1 MNLNLS
7 STIHDLKNA
16 LFRITECP
24 DRPSPE
30 EVARVRDIALQAC
43 ATLTNLLQM
52 QRLEDDALLLNKE
65 LLDVDGF
72 MQEVWVDAKAF
83 CRHRCELEG
92 GAPGELFMLDRVLI
106 TQVLINAV
114 QNADRYAIARIV
126 LRYQIDGQGRLV
138 IDVHDDGPGFP
149 DWVLQGRPGKADG
162 SGVGLALG
170 KAIVARHGG
179 WVTLVNECGG
189 VFRLELLA

>member
-24 DRPSPE
+24 DRPTLE
-30 EVARVRDIALQAC
+30 EVARMRDIARQAC

-65 LLDVDGF
+65 LLDVEGF

-83 CRHRCELEG
+83 CKHRCELEG

-114 QNADRYAIARIV
+114 QNADRYANTRIV
-126 LRYQIDGQGRLV
+126 LRYQIDEQGRLV

-149 DWVLQGRPGKADG
+149 DWVLQGGAGKADG
-162 SGVGLALG
+162 TGVGLALG

-179 WVTLVNECGG
+179 WVALGNDSGG